1 MTRIVLKL
9 GNLPLEVKI
18 AFVKKV
24 LQMMTGNPNFATPV
38 PPLADVQTQL
48 TKTETAKI
56 NADAARTTSKE
67 KTAIQHQEEKILDT
81 IITKLANYVEVEAND
96 DVAVIESAGFTP
108 ASKPQPIGELH
119 APQGL
124 AVTTGDDAGELDI
137 HWDVV
142 LGAKS
147 YIIQLNN
154 VDPLKEEDWKEY
166 TLPTKSSSTLK
177 NLISGTRYWVRVAA
191 VGSAGKSGWSDVATK
206 IAP

>member
-24 LQMMTGNPNFATPV
+24 LQMMTGNPNFTTPV

-48 TKTETAKI
+48 TKTENAKT
-56 NADAARTTSKE
+56 NADAARTISKE
-67 KTAIQHQEEKILDT
+67 KTAILHQEEKVMDS

-108 ASKPQPIGELH
+108 ASKPTPIGELH

-147 YIIQLNN
+147 YIIQLNS
-154 VDPLKEEDWKEY
+154 VDPLKEEDWKEN

-177 NLISGTRYWVRVAA
+177 NLVSGTRYWIRVAA